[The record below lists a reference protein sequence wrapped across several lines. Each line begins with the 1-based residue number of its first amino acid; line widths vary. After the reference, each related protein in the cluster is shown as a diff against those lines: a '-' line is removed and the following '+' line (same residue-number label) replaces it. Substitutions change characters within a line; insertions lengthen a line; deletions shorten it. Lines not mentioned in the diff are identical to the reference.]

1 MANEIPD
8 TLSSVDYATLTEQL
22 RDIISR
28 LDTIYRLGGDNPV
41 MDRID
46 AGVDRIDAGVDRIDA
61 RLFNIDSRLT
71 AMRNSLRNSDRIYRL
86 GGDNPVMSRIDVGVD
101 RIDAGA
107 SGIAA
112 RLFNIDSRLTAM
124 RNSLRNSDRINGYG
138 HYWD

>member
-28 LDTIYRLGGDNPV
+28 LDTIYSRLDTIYRLGGDNPV

-46 AGVDRIDAGVDRIDA
+46 
-61 RLFNIDSRLT
+61 
-71 AMRNSLRNSDRIYRL
+71 
-86 GGDNPVMSRIDVGVD
+86 
-101 RIDAGA
+101 
-107 SGIAA
+107 A

>member
-28 LDTIYRLGGDNPV
+28 LDTIY
-41 MDRID
+41 
-46 AGVDRIDAGVDRIDA
+46 
-61 RLFNIDSRLT
+61 SRLDT
-71 AMRNSLRNSDRIYRL
+71 IYRL